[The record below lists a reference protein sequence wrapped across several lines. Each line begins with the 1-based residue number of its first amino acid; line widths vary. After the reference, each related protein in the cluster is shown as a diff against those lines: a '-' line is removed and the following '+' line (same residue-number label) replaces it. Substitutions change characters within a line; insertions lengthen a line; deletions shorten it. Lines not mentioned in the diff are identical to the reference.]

1 MRSSITAIDSNG
13 VTIDTVVSTGGF
25 SYRAYG
31 SPGDIYRFR
40 VISSPDDQIFSCP
53 VSGITY
59 DTLFHGVTENA
70 AKYAAFICATPATS
84 DLAVLAHVPVT
95 GPNDQWGHIYVR
107 NNGCIATDASVTLHF
122 SPKYRY
128 TGGARPVPT
137 SFTETSIT
145 WNLSDLSSTDDAPK
159 DLYFA
164 VWHNPAYPYP
174 VDGDTVNEMI
184 TVTPLGGVT
193 DVYTANNMIIRTD
206 TVSTSCDPNE
216 IVVSPSC
223 FDNDTTFHFTV
234 HFENIGSAPA
244 ENIYVM
250 DTLSPWFDAST
261 IDIEMSTHTMFT
273 SKQVANGL
281 TIYRFDFPNIN
292 LADSSDHANRD
303 GAFMYTIKNKPG
315 IPTGIIARSRV
326 GIYFDYNDV
335 LLTNTVENRK
345 GCPTTTGI
353 ADAGTK
359 GNSIAIYPN
368 PTSGN
373 LTIDMGNNSY
383 GSLSVTNAVGQVLL
397 QQAVANPQ
405 LTIDV
410 RHLPAGI
417 YYVALRGS
425 MGTEVRKFVK
435 W

>member
-1 MRSSITAIDSNG
+1 M
-13 VTIDTVVSTGGF
+13 
-25 SYRAYG
+25 
-31 SPGDIYRFR
+31 
-40 VISSPDDQIFSCP
+40 
-53 VSGITY
+53 
-59 DTLFHGVTENA
+59 
-70 AKYAAFICATPATS
+70 
-84 DLAVLAHVPVT
+84 
-95 GPNDQWGHIYVR
+95 
-107 NNGCIATDASVTLHF
+107 
-122 SPKYRY
+122 
-128 TGGARPVPT
+128 PT
-137 SFTETSIT
+137 SFTETTIT

-345 GCPTTTGI
+345 GCPTTTDI

-359 GNSIAIYPN
+359 VNSIAIYPN
-368 PTSGN
+368 PTSGS
-373 LTIDMGNNSY
+373 LTIDMGNTNYST
-383 GSLSVTNAVGQVLL
+383 LSVTNAIGQVLL

-425 MGTEVRKFVK
+425 MGTEVRKFLK